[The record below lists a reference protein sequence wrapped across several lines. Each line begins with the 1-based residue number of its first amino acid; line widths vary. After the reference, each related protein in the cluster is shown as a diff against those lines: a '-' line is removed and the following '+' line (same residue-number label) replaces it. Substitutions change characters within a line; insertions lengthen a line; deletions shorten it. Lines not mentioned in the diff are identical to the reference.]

1 MVTIG
6 NSFSASGS
14 QSLAAIKPPVVKYTK
29 DRDDDDRPVLI
40 KGTPPGISL
49 PVKPSIVDDYA

>member
-14 QSLAAIKPPVVKYTK
+14 QSLAAKPPIVKSTK
-29 DRDDDDRPVLI
+29 DSDDDRPVLI

-49 PVKPSIVDDYA
+49 PVKPSLVDDYA

>member
-14 QSLAAIKPPVVKYTK
+14 QSLAAIKPPIVKSK
-29 DRDDDDRPVLI
+29 DSDDDRPVLI

-49 PVKPSIVDDYA
+49 PVKPSLVDDYA

>member
-14 QSLAAIKPPVVKYTK
+14 QSLAAIKPPIVKSTK
-29 DRDDDDRPVLI
+29 DSDDDRPVLI
-40 KGTPPGISL
+40 KGTPPGIPL
-49 PVKPSIVDDYA
+49 PVKPLLIDDYA